1 MRISFVYPD
10 KGVNIEGKNFLW
22 WVVQELKT
30 LGHKILENECDKN
43 TELIICMSISQ
54 MERAR
59 QFHIAYPKIPII
71 SYNWDWYPWADQN
84 KEYKTL
90 LYKSLEVWSA
100 SKDAAQ
106 SLYLATGINSIPI
119 YGCIVPE
126 EWGDTKDEGYAVMAS
141 RNEWYKRFDWFKSAC
156 QELKI
161 PFISYHPEVNTR
173 ENYIKGVVNCS
184 LMVSSS
190 LYEGFGLTPIEAAYL
205 NKPLVLADTDI
216 FRELWDGKA
225 YFFNPHRYDDFK
237 KILKQAYNEKKFNN
251 NRKYVEENFLP
262 KHMAKR
268 MHERFLTNFWI

>member
-10 KGVNIEGKNFLW
+10 IGVNIEEKNFLW
-22 WVVQELKT
+22 WVAQELKN

-141 RNEWYKRFDWFKSAC
+141 RNEWYKRFQWFEAAC
-156 QELKI
+156 KELNI
-161 PFISYHPEVNTR
+161 PYKLYHPEIHSRTD
-173 ENYIKGVVNCS
+173 YIQGLSNCS
-184 LMVSSS
+184 LLVSPS
-190 LYEGFGLTPIEAAYL
+190 LYEGFGLTPIEAAY
-205 NKPLVLADTDI
+205 NRKPIVLSDI
-216 FRELWDGKA
+216 GIFKELWEGKA
-225 YFFNPHRYDDFK
+225 YFFKSHDYDDFK
-237 KILKQAYNEKKFNN
+237 KVLKKAWEEKGHND
-251 NRKYVEENFLP
+251 NRKYVEDNFLP
-262 KHMAKR
+262 KQMAQR
-268 MHERFLTNFWI
+268 MQERFLAHFLI